1 LASWGALTS
10 RSKGGNEHKIA
21 LLRRIVVK
29 RRPELASRL
38 DQVGQRPLTP
48 EEREVLR
55 ELVADEFA
63 EAGLQQNDEPTGHGL
78 ALESVIDWLG
88 MV

>member
-1 LASWGALTS
+1 LT
-10 RSKGGNEHKIA
+10 
-21 LLRRIVVK
+21 
-29 RRPELASRL
+29 
-38 DQVGQRPLTP
+38 T
-48 EEREVLR
+48 EEREALR